1 MEQVERLKEIEKNIT
16 ENPVCLYMKGSK
28 LMPQCGFSAKVAHI
42 LDSIGIE
49 YKDFDVLQDPLLR
62 QDIKDFSNW
71 PTLPQLFV
79 NKEFIGGC
87 DIVCELFESGELQ
100 KLLGVTA

>member
-1 MEQVERLKEIEKNIT
+1 
-16 ENPVCLYMKGSK
+16 
-28 LMPQCGFSAKVAHI
+28 
-42 LDSIGIE
+42 
-49 YKDFDVLQDPLLR
+49 LLR